1 MLAEILIF
9 SFGIGIGMICRSVLG
24 SLRQGVTHVPVPFNR
39 QYGCSKVIQHICDC
53 VKPHGHES
61 DHGEEEEIR
70 WHMCEHGS
78 IRVTDQATRDLN

>member
-9 SFGIGIGMICRSVLG
+9 SFGVGIGLICRSIG
-24 SLRQGVTHVPVPFNR
+24 ASLRGGASRVPVPFDR
-39 QYGCSKVIQHICDC
+39 QYGCSKTIQHLCAC

-61 DHGEEEEIR
+61 DPGDEKEIR